1 MNWKSNFFKIL
12 NGDVYLKAN
21 QTNNNDETEEKM
33 EIPDGQ
39 EQEPESA
46 EEKLQKE
53 IDTLKK
59 QIIDEKDRY
68 LRLNAE
74 FDNHR
79 KRTVKEHEEFIKYAS
94 EKLIQEFIDVFE
106 SLERGIE
113 NAKKADHKDKLIAG
127 MELVY
132 KKFKAVLE
140 KNGLTPIKAQG
151 EKFDH
156 NKHEAMMQTLTDE
169 CEEDTILEEFA
180 KGYMLNGKVIRYS
193 KVRVSK
199 FETLNISKSVNGIS
213 NMNEEGNESDIETEN
228 KVK

>member
-1 MNWKSNFFKIL
+1 
-12 NGDVYLKAN
+12 LK
-21 QTNNNDETEEKM
+21 TSHNNNIEETGEKI
-33 EIPDGQ
+33 ETPEVE
-39 EQEPESA
+39 EQEPEST

-53 IDTLKK
+53 IDNLNK
-59 QIIDEKDRY
+59 QLLDEKDRY

-74 FDNHR
+74 FDNAR
-79 KRTVKEHEEFIKYAS
+79 KRAVKDHEEFIKYAG
-94 EKLIQEFIDVFE
+94 EKIIQEFIDVFE

-113 NAKKADHKDKLIAG
+113 NAKKADNKDKLIEG

-132 KKFKAVLE
+132 KKFKAILE
-140 KNGLTPIKAQG
+140 KNGLTPIKAVG

-169 CEEDTILEEFA
+169 FKEDTILEEFA

-199 FETLNISKSVNGIS
+199 LKEK
-213 NMNEEGNESDIETEN
+213 GNESDIETEN
-228 KVK
+228 EVK

>member
-1 MNWKSNFFKIL
+1 LKKDQNHNKDETGEKTEMPESNEK
-12 NGDVYLKAN
+12 
-21 QTNNNDETEEKM
+21 EPESTEEK
-33 EIPDGQ
+33 
-39 EQEPESA
+39 
-46 EEKLQKE
+46 LRKE
-53 IDTLKK
+53 IDDLKK
-59 QIIDEKDRY
+59 QLQDEKDSY

-74 FDNHR
+74 FDNAR
-79 KRTVKEHEEFIKYAS
+79 KRAVKEHEEFIKYAG

-113 NAKKADHKDKLIAG
+113 NAKKADNKDKLIEG

-140 KNGLTPIKAQG
+140 KNGLTPIKAMG

-169 CEEDTILEEFA
+169 VEEDTILEEYS

-199 FETLNISKSVNGIS
+199 
-213 NMNEEGNESDIETEN
+213 SDIETEN
-228 KVK
+228 EVK

>member
-1 MNWKSNFFKIL
+1 
-12 NGDVYLKAN
+12 LKTS
-21 QTNNNDETEEKM
+21 QNNNIDETGEKTEM
-33 EIPDGQ
+33 PELE
-39 EQEPESA
+39 EQEPEST

-53 IDTLKK
+53 IDNLKK
-59 QIIDEKDRY
+59 QILDEKDRY

-113 NAKKADHKDKLIAG
+113 NAKKANNKDKLIEG

-132 KKFKAVLE
+132 KKFKVVLE
-140 KNGLTPIKAQG
+140 KNGLTPIKARG

-156 NKHEAMMQTLTDE
+156 YRHEAMMQTLTDE

-199 FETLNISKSVNGIS
+199 KKES
-213 NMNEEGNESDIETEN
+213 GNESDIEIEN